1 MRADLVDHGF
11 PQIMH
16 GHPPRSLLILHQQ
29 GKSLRPPRQG
39 ATNGDIMYRYIAPAV

>member
-16 GHPPRSLLILHQQ
+16 GHLGPYSINNACHYVP
-29 GKSLRPPRQG
+29 GV
-39 ATNGDIMYRYIAPAV
+39 ATNGDIIYRYDGVAL